1 MVRQNPFDQKKAVIL
16 AGIESEK
23 PDLSPKG
30 NIDLLCIPI
39 IDLIN
44 SHNDMVTTS
53 SCSGRVSVFVE
64 GTKFHKGKIK
74 TGGKGEGGK
83 WLFVTHD
90 STDVT
95 NWLDRIKGENLK
107 FFGPDEN
114 VELESVHEDTRL
126 VLYKFEPFILHVKCR
141 DFVTASK
148 LCNIAMAC
156 GYRESGIG
164 PNNLV
169 ALRIN
174 IKLDTPVG
182 YYDENTKEIKFYIS
196 KQYIEILDK
205 LSLAKFQENACK
217 IAALQDRIQRKFFT
231 ID

>member
-90 STDVT
+90 SKDVT

-107 FFGPDEN
+107 YFGPDEN

-196 KQYIEILDK
+196 KQYIKILDK

-217 IAALQDRIQRKFFT
+217 IAALQDRIQREFFT
-231 ID
+231 IY